1 MNDIKHLEMRITEAI
16 DGLLDERALAALESD
31 LRRHPELLSEFRAQ
45 MQGLPVRLAYEA
57 VQPDPF
63 AVGRLRQKM
72 RAAREDQ
79 WQYDVIRIFKR
90 YVVAAGLGIIL
101 VVGALHAIPGSPSE
115 TDYLD
120 DEITTL
126 FESLEQDALSWSV
139 QDNDPQPK

>member
-1 MNDIKHLEMRITEAI
+1 MNDIKQLESRITEAV
-16 DGLLDERALAALESD
+16 DGLLDDRALAALEAD
-31 LRRHPELLSEFRAQ
+31 LQRHPELLSEFRAQ
-45 MQGLPVRLAYEA
+45 VNGLPVRMAYEA

-63 AVGRLRQKM
+63 AVSRLRQKM

-79 WQYDVIRIFKR
+79 WQFDVIRIFKR

-101 VVGALHAIPGSPSE
+101 VVGALHAIPGSTSE

>member
-1 MNDIKHLEMRITEAI
+1 MNDIKQLESRITEAV
-16 DGLLDERALAALESD
+16 DGLLDERALSALEAE
-31 LRRHPELLSEFRAQ
+31 LQNYPELLSEFRAQ
-45 MQGLPVRLAYEA
+45 VSGLPVRMAYEG

-63 AVGRLRQKM
+63 AVSRLRQKM

-79 WQYDVIRIFKR
+79 WQFDVIRIFKR
-90 YVVAAGLGIIL
+90 YVVAAGLSIIL
-101 VVGALHAIPGSPSE
+101 VVGALHAIPGPTSD